1 MKKKMIVGIVIVAI
15 VALTG
20 IGLYLKDKGKQKLDT
35 YSESV
40 GTQTDA
46 DAKEIVDGN
55 GAHFFEAGKFLI
67 YIPSGYT
74 RDTSDESV
82 YYWKGNMEVQQSP
95 TDVSDCEI
103 SISYDPGNIYDY
115 DELKNVYYDN
125 IQKNFEDINM
135 TTIHMDGKNFAC
147 YEYSGKN
154 YFYSTVIFTE
164 YVFGKNGKH
173 LCCIT
178 AKSNLQAKDSI
189 KDIIILI
196 AGNSVLKGE

>member
-1 MKKKMIVGIVIVAI
+1 
-15 VALTG
+15 
-20 IGLYLKDKGKQKLDT
+20 
-35 YSESV
+35 
-40 GTQTDA
+40 
-46 DAKEIVDGN
+46 
-55 GAHFFEAGKFLI
+55 
-67 YIPSGYT
+67 
-74 RDTSDESV
+74 
-82 YYWKGNMEVQQSP
+82 MEVQQSP
-95 TDVSDCEI
+95 TEVTDCEI
-103 SISYDPGNIYDY
+103 SISYEPGNIYDY

>member
-46 DAKEIVDGN
+46 DAKEIADGN
-55 GAHFFEAGKFLI
+55 GAHFFEVGKFLI

-103 SISYDPGNIYDY
+103 SISYKPDNTYDY

-154 YFYSTVIFTE
+154 HFYSTVIFTE

-178 AKSNLQAKDSI
+178 AKGDLQAKDSI
-189 KDIIILI
+189 KDIIMLI
-196 AGNSVLKGE
+196 AGNSVFKGE

>member
-1 MKKKMIVGIVIVAI
+1 MKKKIIIGIVIVAI
-15 VALTG
+15 AALTG
-20 IGLYLKDKGKQKLDT
+20 IGLYLKEKKIQKLDT

-46 DAKEIVDGN
+46 DVKEIVDGN

-82 YYWKGNMEVQQSP
+82 YYWKSNLEVQQSP
-95 TDVSDCEI
+95 TEATDCEI
-103 SISYDPGNIYDY
+103 FISYEPDNIYDY
-115 DELKNVYYDN
+115 DELKNVYYDK
-125 IQKNFEDINM
+125 IQKNFEDINI
-135 TTIHMDGKNFAC
+135 TTIHMEGKNFTC
-147 YEYSGKN
+147 YEYSDKN

-178 AKSNLQAKDSI
+178 TKSNLQAKDSN

-196 AGNSVLKGE
+196 AGNSILKGE